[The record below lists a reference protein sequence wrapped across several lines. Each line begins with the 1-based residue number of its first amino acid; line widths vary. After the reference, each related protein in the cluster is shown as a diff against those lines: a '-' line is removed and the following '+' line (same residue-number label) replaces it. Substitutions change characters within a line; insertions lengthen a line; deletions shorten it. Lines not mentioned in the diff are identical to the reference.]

1 MKKHFLFT
9 FLLLLQANMLFS
21 QTGILSGRVTDEL
34 GLGLPGASV
43 QVAELGKGTP
53 TDVNGY
59 YKIIELEDGDYT
71 VKVTFIG
78 YKEIEQKIT
87 ITSGATVE
95 LNFTMEPGFTATG
108 EVMVIGDRL
117 KGQAKALNEQR
128 TNANITNVV
137 AADQIGRFPDA
148 NIGDA
153 LKRIPGITVQND
165 QGEARNFIIR
175 GLAPQLNSVTLN
187 GERIPS
193 AEGDNRNIQ
202 LDLIPSD
209 LIQTIQVNKAVLPN
223 MDADAIGGSINLVTR
238 SAPAGRRISGT
249 LASGYNF
256 LSEKPIW
263 TGTLIAADRFLDNK
277 LGVLASV
284 SFNDHDFG
292 SDNVEAVWWENDNG
306 DAVLEEFD
314 IRQYFVQRR
323 RRSFNLALD
332 YEINPN
338 HKIYL
343 SGVYNWRDDWENR
356 YRMRVSQLD
365 DAFDSGS
372 FTETRPGVYNLI
384 FDPNIDDSGAR
395 VQYQTKGGIG
405 NDRVDYRRLEDQRN
419 RNITLGGEHQLS
431 KLGINWSATYARASE
446 ERPNERYISYREAE
460 QNVTLDVSNPEF
472 PNAFLTNPADNFNIG
487 FHEITEEFQD
497 TYDEDFNARL
507 DFTLPASQN
516 TILKFGGR
524 LRTKN
529 KVRTNS
535 FFAYDPLDE
544 DAFGATL
551 GDVPNTDI
559 SNPDFLAGSQY
570 RAGNFV
576 TPQFLGDLDLQNGS
590 VFDVSDERAEY
601 IPGNFNADEDIFGGY
616 VMADVQLTDKL
627 SGIVGVRV
635 ESTSIEYTGNEYDID
650 NDIITQA
657 TATQNYTNFLPGLH
671 LNYNFSDYSIL
682 RFAYTNTIARP
693 NYFDL
698 VPYAEYVQEDDE
710 LTRGNPALEAA
721 TATNFDLMFENYF
734 KNIGLVSAGVFY
746 KDIDN
751 FIYERVE
758 ENYTD
763 PQYGP
768 GLEFTTFLN
777 GGTAEVYGVEVAFQK
792 QIWKGLGLYLNYT
805 YTQSSTTGIQ
815 GRESDDLA
823 LPGTAENMFNASI
836 SWETDKLVLR
846 ASLNYA
852 SDYIDELGGGVFED
866 RFYDTQTFLDLNGSY
881 AFTPNSRFFFE
892 VNNLTNQPLRYY
904 QGISSRTMQVEYYNV
919 RFNAG
924 VKFDLFGSNN

>member
-1 MKKHFLFT
+1 MKKHFFFI
-9 FLLLLQANMLFS
+9 FLLLMPAGALFA

-43 QVAELGKGTP
+43 QVVELGKVTP

-59 YKIIELEDGDYT
+59 YKIIELADGDYNI
-71 VKVTFIG
+71 KVTFIG
-78 YKEIEQKIT
+78 YKEIDQQIT
-87 ITSGATVE
+87 ITSGSTLE

-108 EVMVIGDRL
+108 EVMVLGDRL

-238 SAPAGRRISGT
+238 SAPAGKRISGT

-256 LSEKPIW
+256 LSEQPIW
-263 TGTLIAADRFLDNK
+263 TGTLIAGNRFLDNK

-292 SDNVEAVWWENDNG
+292 SDNVEAVWWENDQG
-306 DAVLEEFD
+306 EAVLEEFD
-314 IRQYFVQRR
+314 IRQYYVQRR

-356 YRMRVSQLD
+356 YRMRVSQID
-365 DAFDSGS
+365 DAFDDG
-372 FTETRPGVYNLI
+372 FAIPAGNNVWNL
-384 FDPNIDDSGAR
+384 PAR

-405 NDRVDYRRLEDQRN
+405 NDRVDNRRLEDQRN

-446 ERPNERYISYREAE
+446 ERPNERYISYREGGQA
-460 QNVTLDVSNPEF
+460 VTLDLRDPEF
-472 PNAFLTNPADNFNIG
+472 PNANLTNPQDNFGIG

-497 TYDEDFNARL
+497 TYDEDLNAKL
-507 DFTLPASQN
+507 DFTLPASQK

-529 KVRTNS
+529 KVRENS
-535 FFAYDPLDE
+535 FFSYEPLDE
-544 DAFGATL
+544 NAFGATL

-559 SNPDFLAGSQY
+559 TNPDYLAGSQY
-570 RAGNFV
+570 RAGYFV
-576 TPQFLGDLDLQNGS
+576 TPEFLGGLNLTDAS
-590 VFDVSDERAEY
+590 IFDEGDEQEEY
-601 IPGNFNADEDIFGGY
+601 IPGNFTADENIYGGY
-616 VMADVQLTDKL
+616 LMADIQLNDKL
-627 SGIVGVRV
+627 SGIVGVRL

-650 NDIITQA
+650 NDVITQA
-657 TATQNYTNFLPGLH
+657 TATQNYTNFMPGLH

-710 LTRGNPALEAA
+710 LTRGNPDLEAA
-721 TATNFDLMFENYF
+721 TAMNLDLMFENYF
-734 KNIGLVSAGVFY
+734 KNIGIVSAGVFY

-758 ENYTD
+758 EGYTD

-777 GGTAEVYGVEVAFQK
+777 GGTAEVYGVELSFQK

-805 YTQSSTTGIQ
+805 YTESSTTGIQ

-823 LPGTAENMFNASI
+823 LPGTAGNMFNASL

-852 SDYIDELGGGVFED
+852 SDYLDELGGDAFED

-881 AFTPNSRFFFE
+881 AFTPNWRFFFE

-904 QGISSRTMQVEYYNV
+904 QGISSRTMQMEYYNV

-924 VKFDLFGSNN
+924 VKFDLFGSSN